1 MLRTVADGRVRW
13 GFWPPGEVEAR
24 RGVGVW
30 LGGNPDLEALGAES
44 ESESEEE
51 EEGDGAGEASSE
63 RDQEVEE
70 EEVVES
76 EDEGD
81 FARQN
86 QRSFFAALSLE
97 DQSETDSDD
106 S

>member
-1 MLRTVADGRVRW
+1 
-13 GFWPPGEVEAR
+13 
-24 RGVGVW
+24 VW

-51 EEGDGAGEASSE
+51 EEEGAGEASSE
-63 RDQEVEE
+63 RDEE
-70 EEVVES
+70 EEEEEEES